1 MKKQE
6 EIIERLRKNCLK
18 VNLLREEFKRK
29 EEDVRRDLEEASR
42 IWGELS
48 ERFRWWQKQELP

>member
-1 MKKQE
+1 MKRQE

-42 IWGELS
+42 IWGELR
-48 ERFRWWQKQELP
+48 ERFGWWQKQELP